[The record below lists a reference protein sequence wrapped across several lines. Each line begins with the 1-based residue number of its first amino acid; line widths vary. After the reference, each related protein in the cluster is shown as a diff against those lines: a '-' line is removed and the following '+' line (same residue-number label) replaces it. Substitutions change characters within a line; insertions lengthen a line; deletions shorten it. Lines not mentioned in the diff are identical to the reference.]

1 MKARFTYW
9 KETDGRYLGFLN
21 DCPDHWTQG
30 DDLADLKEQL
40 HDLLELFG
48 AEASAASVPGRSA
61 QREAWAVD
69 RACEEDETTEA
80 GRLSFPWSQ
89 HPHLTLI
96 HALASEAT
104 GEYPHFVVWSC
115 TSNAPGFRLKAGQ
128 HTGCRCR
135 SRRCLGS
142 MHEVCCTAFRRNL
155 VSGR

>member
-1 MKARFTYW
+1 MLLIMKARFTYW

-69 RACEEDETTEA
+69 RARGVDVKRREESPTHPSAGSRLCELFSV
-80 GRLSFPWSQ
+80 G
-89 HPHLTLI
+89 
-96 HALASEAT
+96 
-104 GEYPHFVVWSC
+104 
-115 TSNAPGFRLKAGQ
+115 
-128 HTGCRCR
+128 
-135 SRRCLGS
+135 
-142 MHEVCCTAFRRNL
+142 
-155 VSGR
+155 